1 MVETTLLESKCRALF
16 NYSTLCGN
24 LGLVVNIY
32 FGDKHNSNPISR
44 YLQCKAHNY
53 SVCTIG
59 SMPDPCKN
67 TSKRSIEKVSSLPC
81 LFTETESLPLQ
92 LGQQFNSDNHF
103 QFEKFL
109 FLNASFKGPCS
120 ND

>member
-1 MVETTLLESKCRALF
+1 MVGTTLLESKCRALF

-32 FGDKHNSNPISR
+32 FGDKHNSNPISS
-44 YLQCKAHNY
+44 YLQSKAHTY
-53 SVCTIG
+53 YVCTNG

-81 LFTETESLPLQ
+81 LFTETESLSVC
-92 LGQQFNSDNHF
+92 LGQQYEF
-103 QFEKFL
+103 
-109 FLNASFKGPCS
+109 
-120 ND
+120 